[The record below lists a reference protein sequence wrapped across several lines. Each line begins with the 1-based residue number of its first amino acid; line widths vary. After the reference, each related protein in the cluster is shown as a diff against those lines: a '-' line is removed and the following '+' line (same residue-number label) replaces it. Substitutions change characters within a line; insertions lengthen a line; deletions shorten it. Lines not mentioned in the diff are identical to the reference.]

1 MESVS
6 KSVKVKPKIP
16 FNSPILKWARESRRI
31 SIEESARHIGVSPE
45 KLEKWELG
53 ELSPTVKQG
62 RKLATFYK
70 RSFLEFLGE
79 SIPRITKPQL
89 VPDFRL
95 YKDVELGDQLEELE
109 EIEIWAE
116 SCRQNALD
124 LYEINSETAPVF
136 QFHGMFSEKDSPEAV
151 AEKIRKEISFSI
163 DDQIQL
169 KAKGLILLP
178 EILRDRFEGLGIMV
192 LKNSSLANHGARGL
206 CLSETPLPTIVYS
219 GEAPTAQ
226 SFTLAHEFAH
236 ILLGKSGIIGPY
248 VRSTSAPPSVVRL
261 ESWCDRFAGA
271 FLMPAQMVNQI
282 FPKPDGMYARI
293 ADSDLS
299 ALSRIFCV
307 SNHAMLVRLV
317 QLNYVD
323 PDYYWLEKRHE
334 FISDEREY
342 RSFGRSKY
350 YGSRYKNSLGNLYTK
365 LVLEAWGSGKIT
377 NHNAAEFMGIKNPR
391 HLVDI
396 KNNFSNK

>member
-1 MESVS
+1 MESAS
-6 KSVKVKPKIP
+6 KPIKEKSKIP
-16 FNSPILKWARESRRI
+16 FNSSILKWARELRRI
-31 SIEESARHIGVSPE
+31 SIEESARHIGVLPE
-45 KLEKWELG
+45 KLGKWEAG
-53 ELSPTVKQG
+53 ELLPTVKQA
-62 RKLATFYK
+62 RKLALFYG
-70 RSFLEFLGE
+70 RPFLEFLGA
-79 SIPRITKPQL
+79 SAPRIAKPQL

-95 YKDVELGDQLEELE
+95 YKDAELKNDLEKLE
-109 EIEIWAE
+109 EIQIWAE

-124 LYEINSETAPVF
+124 LYEINGETSTVF
-136 QFHGMFSEKDSPEAV
+136 RFQGAFTEKDSPEIA

-169 KAKGLILLP
+169 KAKGVFLLP
-178 EILRDRFEGLGIMV
+178 EILRDRFESLGVLV
-192 LKNSSLANHGARGL
+192 LKNSSLAGCGARGL

-248 VRSTSAPPSVVRL
+248 IRSTNAPSSVVRL

-271 FLMPAQMVNQI
+271 FLIPAEAINKF
-282 FPKPDGMYARI
+282 FPKPEAIAARI
-293 ADSDLS
+293 PDDDLY
-299 ALSRIFCV
+299 ALSKIFCV
-307 SNHAMLVRLV
+307 SIHAMLVRLV
-317 QLNYVD
+317 QLGYVD
-323 PDYYWLEKRHE
+323 PDFYWLEKRPE
-334 FISDEREY
+334 FINDEREY

-350 YGSRYKNSLGNLYTK
+350 YGSRYKNSLGKLYTK
-365 LVLEAWGSGKIT
+365 LVLEAWGSGRIT

-396 KNNFSNK
+396 KNNFLAK